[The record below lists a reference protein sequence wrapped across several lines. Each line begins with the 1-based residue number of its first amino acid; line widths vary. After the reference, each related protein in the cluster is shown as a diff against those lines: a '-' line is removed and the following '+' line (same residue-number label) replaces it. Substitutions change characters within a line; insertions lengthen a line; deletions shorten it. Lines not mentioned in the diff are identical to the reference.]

1 VTGVEAT
8 LAPSGGVRPPRDP
21 RPRDIISHTQTPGA
35 PGADGTAIKN
45 MFGDHAKNK
54 LLVHSTKSM
63 IGHALGAAGAVES
76 VAFMLVLVKG
86 IVWVTRRL
94 LWTP

>member
-1 VTGVEAT
+1 
-8 LAPSGGVRPPRDP
+8 
-21 RPRDIISHTQTPGA
+21 
-35 PGADGTAIKN
+35 
-45 MFGDHAKNK
+45 MFGDPAKNK
-54 LLVHSTKSM
+54 LLVHSIKSM

-76 VAFMLVLVKG
+76 VAFMLALVKG